1 MSVHV
6 LTCNCWLC
14 FNSLHKTAYHTP
26 LRMSPH
32 IKYSYLLDTEGIVVS
47 RRGVSKFI
55 ERFLASV
62 TIARR
67 PGTSGQ
73 WKTTE
78 EVTKTVEEAM

>member
-32 IKYSYLLDTEGIVVS
+32 IKYAYLLDTEGIVVS

-55 ERFLASV
+55 ERLELGISNHSKASGDKW
-62 TIARR
+62 A
-67 PGTSGQ
+67 
-73 WKTTE
+73 
-78 EVTKTVEEAM
+78 VENN

>member
-6 LTCNCWLC
+6 FTCNCWLC

-62 TIARR
+62 TIA
-67 PGTSGQ
+67 GQ